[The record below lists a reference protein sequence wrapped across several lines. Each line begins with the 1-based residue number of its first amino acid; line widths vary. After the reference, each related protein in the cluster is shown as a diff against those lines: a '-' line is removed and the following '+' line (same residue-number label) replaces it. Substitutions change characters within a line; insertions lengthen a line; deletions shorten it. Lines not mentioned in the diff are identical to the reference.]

1 MTAIRKSPPSHSGR
15 RGLALIPVLALV
27 VLLTLFV
34 SLLTQRQVRNHRAF
48 ETARRSAMARQIA
61 RSEADRIARLIAA
74 GKAIATTS
82 RVIAAADIPGL
93 PEPVAVAVEKPDPR
107 SKGYRV
113 AVRIPAGADT
123 AVQEIVIIP

>member
-74 GKAIATTS
+74 GKAIAT
-82 RVIAAADIPGL
+82 ADIPGL